1 MSDFLSQGAFALF
14 GLPEGYR
21 IDLDDLEGRYRR
33 LQRALHPDRHVAA
46 GAHER
51 RMAMQMT
58 ARLNEAYT
66 LLRSPL
72 ERARL
77 LLEQRGRR
85 IDENPARLDPE
96 LLLEQIGIRE
106 EIEGLRAA
114 GDRPAL
120 AALRERLCS
129 RTRAIADRL
138 GELFD
143 DSGGDDGPALDEAVN
158 LCYELQFLGRV
169 LEDLE
174 DPAWTPTT
182 DQPPGDGGR

>member
-1 MSDFLSQGAFALF
+1 MTDFLSQGAFALF
-14 GLPEGYR
+14 GLPESYR

-33 LQRALHPDRHVAA
+33 LQRALHPDRHVAS

-58 ARLNEAYT
+58 ARLNEAYAA
-66 LLRSPL
+66 LRSPL

-85 IDENPARLDPE
+85 IEENPSRLDPA
-96 LLLEQIGIRE
+96 LLLEQIEIRE

-114 GDRPAL
+114 DDRSGLSAMRRRLDERVRSIDGRL
-120 AALRERLCS
+120 ADLLDG
-129 RTRAIADRL
+129 TAD
-138 GELFD
+138 E
-143 DSGGDDGPALDEAVN
+143 AHLDEAVA

-169 LEDLE
+169 LDGLE
-174 DPAWTPTT
+174 DPTWIPTAG
-182 DQPPGDGGR
+182 QPPGDGRR